1 MACDYV
7 WSIRIE
13 QPRWMD
19 GQASDLKDM
28 CPEYMDN
35 TTLALLILGGAAIK
49 YPFLI
54 STGWIRLSNL
64 IP

>member
-1 MACDYV
+1 
-7 WSIRIE
+7 
-13 QPRWMD
+13 MD